1 MSIKVNRKPPKIIGE
16 RLANFRRA
24 HHYTQASFAEFLHTS
39 QAMLSQIESGKVL
52 IGTEY
57 LFRLKDHF
65 DEISFDIVLSREE
78 GVEITLSG
86 GMAPPRKEVADRV
99 ELAPQIYLE
108 KMIQDKEKQIEE
120 LIKTIED
127 LRNDKDL
134 LRSLL
139 KGK

>member
-1 MSIKVNRKPPKIIGE
+1 MSTEEEKRRRKIIGG

-24 HHYTQASFAEFLHTS
+24 HNYTQASFAEFLDTS
-39 QAMLSQIESGKVL
+39 QAMLSQIESGRVL
-52 IGTEY
+52 INTDY
-57 LFRLKDHF
+57 LLRLKEHF
-65 DEISFDIVLSREE
+65 DEISFDVVLSLDE
-78 GVEITLSG
+78 GVELTLSG
-86 GMAPPRKEVADRV
+86 GLAQPKKEVADRA

-120 LIKTIED
+120 LRKTIED